1 MLIKQTKESLYM
13 NVAKYVY
20 IVHSDI
26 NENNIYAEFATEEE
40 AIEYA
45 KRHKD
50 ELTYVDKVEV
60 TLDEAGDIAEIFD
73 ERTIWVYDDE
83 DEADDY
89 EEDEESDDWSVCVV
103 TLDDGDSDWE
113 YFDSEYEARD
123 YFNNYTSYESG
134 RDVEVQLYS
143 PEGMEDSYVIE
154 ADEDLDES
162 VKYDDLVET
171 LEENEDIVECREC
184 FELFPKEAC
193 TKVAIGYICPECG
206 KVHSHEEP
214 EFEIDSIPEVVIADD
229 DFFKV
234 DFPEVERHEYG
245 NDMIPDEPTPEVE
258 NDPISEPECVGPE
271 CEAPVE
277 APVTKDETITKLVV
291 DEHEAIDGYE
301 KAKIEIEAN
310 SELDEKEKEEILDT
324 IEHIKEEEVEHIEEL
339 EELIDEVEET
349 KETEV
354 SDSEDDPEVLVED
367 DALVDTRKRTST
379 WAKPLD
385 YTSKEDLYRLDVFIK
400 KARKNGANKLTKDS
414 VIKFGNKRVLT
425 AGLAD
430 CNSLEDVEKKLDP
443 YFEYLPNS
451 IYNKGIEA
459 YDEIVSVLPE
469 ILWELKTGISVDKE
483 GLDESLKSWDCWF
496 DEKYLGTVEAEDEQS
511 AYDEMCDTWPEY
523 PYGLYD
529 GVAQVIEAEED
540 SEVLVE
546 GSGFLGKV
554 VLDDYFKKDG
564 QRNPEN
570 KNGTGYWVDLI
581 DPDTKESIIKPE
593 DKKTV
598 QKLKEAET
606 IATHLSRAEDGW
618 AIIRVEGAQGWNGI
632 LEVYEK
638 GKRTQDITQKKL
650 ANLNKAWDEQEA
662 TKKARK
668 ALDKSLGKD
677 KPKDADS
684 IDLPG
689 NNEQQ
694 PNENQNNTNVNN
706 NGQDNQVEAK
716 VIPTQGQLRSAY
728 RLLVAL
734 LGTRAKATEYITV
747 EGKGI
752 NAKYNLVQ
760 GKTFDDASLK
770 IKELQKAALGE
781 SLTEHVN
788 EEHPA
793 IESDQELEGI
803 DNAVVDCK
811 VNKVITHSED
821 EKPVDCEGK
830 KKPLE
835 KPLTESS
842 LVKGNYE
849 ISPTEHLS

>member
-1 MLIKQTKESLYM
+1 M

-60 TLDEAGDIAEIFD
+60 ALDEAGDITEIFD
-73 ERTIWVYDDE
+73 EITIWVYDEE
-83 DEADDY
+83 DDDS
-89 EEDEESDDWSVCVV
+89 EEDEESEGWSVCVV
-103 TLDDGDSDWE
+103 TPDDGDSDWE

-277 APVTKDETITKLVV
+277 APVTKEETITKLVV

-677 KPKDADS
+677 KPKDVDN